1 MLILKLIEDKFM
13 SVSVIIP
20 IYNSQTFLNDLFG
33 ALNKVRFDDND
44 EVLLIDNGST
54 DTSADICLANVT
66 NYPNLY
72 KYYRYVDKA
81 GSYAARNFAVN
92 KAKGRILVFTDS
104 DTKPVSNWIQG
115 IKSSISE
122 GCVIA
127 GKISLE
133 IVEHNIWEYYDFMAH
148 LNSEKEFLNS
158 NVATANMAVLKEDFV
173 KVGFFEDRFS
183 GGDYEWSTRA
193 VSKGLK
199 INYCP
204 DIMVSH
210 PTRKT
215 FEQIMNKE
223 CRIAYGVGN
232 HYDNLQRHI
241 GELVIIFFLKIF
253 KFDTNYRYSKY
264 FYLKNFSIKEIFYFN
279 VKYIYVRIGQL
290 KSAIKGYRHIDP
302 RIINLK

>member
-1 MLILKLIEDKFM
+1 
-13 SVSVIIP
+13 
-20 IYNSQTFLNDLFG
+20 
-33 ALNKVRFDDND
+33 
-44 EVLLIDNGST
+44 
-54 DTSADICLANVT
+54 
-66 NYPNLY
+66 
-72 KYYRYVDKA
+72 
-81 GSYAARNFAVN
+81 
-92 KAKGRILVFTDS
+92 
-104 DTKPVSNWIQG
+104 
-115 IKSSISE
+115 
-122 GCVIA
+122 
-127 GKISLE
+127 
-133 IVEHNIWEYYDFMAH
+133 MAH

-279 VKYIYVRIGQL
+279 VKYLYVRIGQL